1 MRNVEKTLLQQ
12 LRITELEIDRRKKLL
27 GFDADDVALL
37 VNCKRFIREHIDRIV
52 TEFYTKQIAIE
63 ENAILIGDADTLE
76 RMKITMRKYVLALF
90 DGTYDLDYV
99 NNRLRVGL
107 VHKRIGVSPKLYLS
121 ATNTLA
127 EILQRYISEHL
138 TDHSA
143 LYPTLR
149 ALQRLLNFD
158 TQLVF
163 DTYLRS
169 LVAEIESARDNLESY
184 AQDLEE
190 KVAERTRE
198 LSELARR
205 DQLTGLY
212 NRRAFQEYLKRDLA
226 AAQRGHTPLC
236 LIYFDVDGF
245 KEINDSQGHLRGD
258 EILATIGE
266 TLLSTCRETDIPC
279 RYGGDEFCIILPNS
293 VKDQANELALRLDS
307 ELKSHNGIIS
317 ISAGIVQTGPKEYD
331 DLETFLKKAD
341 DLMYSSKRKQRLAGS
356 IKNPFHVNTNPQP
369 TRS

>member
-12 LRITELEIDRRKKLL
+12 LRITDLEIDRRKKLL
-27 GFDADDVALL
+27 EFDTDDVALL
-37 VNCKRFIREHIDRIV
+37 VDCKHFIREHIDPIV
-52 TEFYTKQIAIE
+52 DEFYTRQIEIE
-63 ENAILIGDADTLE
+63 ENAILIGDAETLQ
-76 RMKITMRKYVLALF
+76 RLKTTMRAYVLALF

-121 ATNTLA
+121 ATNTLI
-127 EILQRYISEHL
+127 EILQHCISENL
-138 TDHSA
+138 PDRSV

-169 LVAEIESARDNLESY
+169 LVSEIESTRDNLESY
-184 AQDLEE
+184 ALDLEE

-205 DQLTGLY
+205 DQLTGLF
-212 NRRAFQEYLKRDLA
+212 NRRAFQKYLKRDLA
-226 AAQRGHTPLC
+226 SAERSRTPLC

-245 KEINDSQGHLRGD
+245 KEINDTEGHPRGD

-266 TLLSTCRETDIPC
+266 TMLSTCRETDIPC

-293 VKDQANELALRLDS
+293 VKEQANEFARRLDS
-307 ELKSHNGIIS
+307 ELKSRNGVIS
-317 ISAGIVQTGPKEYD
+317 ISVGIVQTGPDEYD

-341 DLMYSSKRKQRLAGS
+341 DLMYSSKRKQRPAGS
-356 IKNPFHVNTNPQP
+356 TKDPFRIDTVVHHTH
-369 TRS
+369 S